1 MNERHPTREKLRRRE
16 TFRGSGLVECG
27 EGDHQPTEDKLARSR
42 GYRKGSA
49 RQQCSSSA
57 SFEATEAEQSL
68 QRITMI
74 ATTQQN
80 MTTDLDLGSTDGP
93 PRNWKGIGIAMVVI
107 LAVMSLVILSV
118 ILLTPDESHLLLRSH
133 LTMEDL
139 ESEEFKIHNPC
150 VAWLNENEVALR
162 TREGHVLSFS
172 LTSNIT
178 TTLLDNSSLDLTTTQ
193 FQVSADKRF
202 VLLAYNIRPVF
213 SQSFTASYAIYSVA
227 NGDLLE
233 LSPPEG
239 QKAALQYASWGP
251 QGNQLAFVFD
261 GDIYYKPSVTSEPLR
276 LTSTDQEQYV
286 VNGLS
291 DWTYEEEVLLQY
303 AAHWWSVDGARLAYL
318 SINNSVTPVMEIPH
332 FLGGLYPSNVLFPYP
347 KAGSSIPSVS
357 LFVVNLYG
365 PAHTLEMMPPDSLR
379 ARDNYISMV
388 TWISSTRLA
397 VRWLN
402 RAQNQSVLCVCEATT
417 GACSEKHK
425 MAMDI
430 MQNQRQDVPLFSAD
444 GSVFYTILPAKQ
456 GARGE
461 FRHIAG
467 LAAQLAIPSVPPRFL
482 TSGSWDV
489 TVLCALDEKAGKI
502 YFLSTEESRQSRHL
516 YSVDLDGV
524 FQRQCITCN
533 LIDGCRF
540 YKAVF
545 SPNQTHFTLYCLG
558 PGIPKVTVHSTK
570 EPSRYVVLEDN
581 SRLSKALEDKRL
593 PETLFRTLSA
603 DNHDLHLKLSLPQGY
618 EANLH
623 PLLIIVDGIPGSQS
637 VTEEFALDWP
647 QVFSSMHN
655 VALARVDG
663 RSGVGRGQKTT
674 AVDPRKLGSMR
685 VKDYL
690 AVIELLM
697 QLPYIDDRRM
707 ALYGKAF
714 GGYLTLKMLAA
725 TDKLFQCSAAVAP
738 ITDFRLYS
746 AAFSERYLGL
756 PAKEEHAYLT
766 ASMLE
771 EVNKLKD
778 ENFLILHGTADA
790 RVHFQ
795 HSAEL
800 LSRLVKV
807 EANYSL
813 QLYPDEGHILRE
825 PRSIKHFQRTVV
837 NYLQTCL
844 KHRPLLDSIEDEEEE
859 DN

>member
-1 MNERHPTREKLRRRE
+1 MGGPQRALKKKTKKNTGRWSPLDGLRLG
-16 TFRGSGLVECG
+16 FCVC
-27 EGDHQPTEDKLARSR
+27 SR
-42 GYRKGSA
+42 D
-49 RQQCSSSA
+49 
-57 SFEATEAEQSL
+57 L
-68 QRITMI
+68 Q
-74 ATTQQN
+74 
-80 MTTDLDLGSTDGP
+80 
-93 PRNWKGIGIAMVVI
+93 
-107 LAVMSLVILSV
+107 
-118 ILLTPDESHLLLRSH
+118 E
-133 LTMEDL
+133 
-139 ESEEFKIHNPC
+139 
-150 VAWLNENEVALR
+150 LN
-162 TREGHVLSFS
+162 
-172 LTSNIT
+172 
-178 TTLLDNSSLDLTTTQ
+178 
-193 FQVSADKRF
+193 
-202 VLLAYNIRPVF
+202 
-213 SQSFTASYAIYSVA
+213 
-227 NGDLLE
+227 
-233 LSPPEG
+233 PPEKE
-239 QKAALQYASWGP
+239 KAALQYASWGP

-261 GDIYYKPSVTSEPLR
+261 GDIYYKPSVTGKPLR
-276 LTSTDQEQYV
+276 LTTTEEQNV

-291 DWTYEEEVLLQY
+291 DWTYEEEVLLTY
-303 AAHWWSVDGARLAYL
+303 VAHWWSMDGARLAYL
-318 SINNSVTPVMEIPH
+318 TINNSATPVMEIPH
-332 FLGGLYPSNVLFPYP
+332 FLGGLYPSNVVFPYP

-379 ARDNYISMV
+379 ARDSYISMV

-425 MAMDI
+425 MTMDI

-461 FRHIAG
+461 FHHIAG
-467 LAAQLAIPSVPPRFL
+467 LSAQLLPEHRRVQTEPTPLQVSMTR
-482 TSGSWDV
+482 T
-489 TVLCALDEKAGKI
+489 ALN
-502 YFLSTEESRQSRHL
+502 
-516 YSVDLDGV
+516 SVDLDGV
-524 FQRQCITCN
+524 FQRQCISCN

-540 YKAVF
+540 FRAEF

-558 PGIPKVTVHSTK
+558 PGIPKVTAHSTK
-570 EPSRYVVLEDN
+570 DPSRYVVLEDN
-581 SRLSKALEDKRL
+581 SPLSKALEDKRL
-593 PETLFRTLSA
+593 PETLFRTLPA
-603 DNHDLHLKLSLPQGY
+603 ENHDLHLKLSLPQGY

-623 PLLIIVDGIPGSQS
+623 PLLIIVDGVPGSQS

-647 QVFSSMHN
+647 QVLSGTHN
-655 VALARVDG
+655 VALAWVDG

-674 AVDPRKLGSMR
+674 AVDSRKLGSLR

-690 AVIELLM
+690 GVVQLLM

-707 ALYGKAF
+707 VLYGKAF
-714 GGYLTLKMLAA
+714 GGYLALKMLAT
-725 TDKLFQCSAAVAP
+725 TDKLFQCTAAVAP

-756 PAKEEHAYLT
+756 PAKEEHAYST
-766 ASMLE
+766 ASLLE

-813 QLYPDEGHILRE
+813 QLYPDEGHVLRD
-825 PRSIKHFQRTVV
+825 PRSVQHFQRTVV

-844 KHRPLLDSIEDEEEE
+844 KNSILIDPVEDDEEE
-859 DN
+859 DD

>member
-1 MNERHPTREKLRRRE
+1 
-16 TFRGSGLVECG
+16 
-27 EGDHQPTEDKLARSR
+27 
-42 GYRKGSA
+42 
-49 RQQCSSSA
+49 
-57 SFEATEAEQSL
+57 
-68 QRITMI
+68 MI

-80 MTTDLDLGSTDGP
+80 MTTELDLGSSDGP

-107 LAVMSLVILSV
+107 VAVMSLVILSV

-139 ESEEFKIHNPC
+139 ESDEFKVHDPC
-150 VAWLNENEVALR
+150 VAWLNDNEVALR

-172 LTSNIT
+172 LNTNLT
-178 TTLLDNSSLDLTTTQ
+178 TTLLDNSSLDLTATK

-202 VLLAYNIRPVF
+202 VLVAYNIRPVF
-213 SQSFTASYAIYSVA
+213 TQSFTASYAIYNVA

-233 LSPPEG
+233 LNPLERE
-239 QKAALQYASWGP
+239 KATLQYASWGP
-251 QGNQLAFVFD
+251 QGNQLAYVSD
-261 GDIYYKPSVTSEPLR
+261 GDIYYKPSVTSNPLR
-276 LTSTDQEQYV
+276 LTTTDEEQNV

-291 DWTYEEEVLLQY
+291 DWTYEEEVLLTY
-303 AAHWWSVDGARLAYL
+303 VAHWWSMDGARLAYL
-318 SINNSVTPVMEIPH
+318 TINNSATPVMEIPH

-379 ARDNYISMV
+379 ARDSYISMV

-425 MAMDI
+425 MTMDI

-444 GSVFYTILPAKQ
+444 GSMFYTILPAKQ

-461 FRHIAG
+461 FHHIAG
-467 LAAQLAIPSVPPRFL
+467 LSAQPAIPSVPPRFL
-482 TSGSWDV
+482 TSGSWDI
-489 TVLCALDEKAGKI
+489 TLLCALDEKAGKI

-524 FQRQCITCN
+524 FQRRCISCS
-533 LIDGCRF
+533 LIDGCGF
-540 YKAVF
+540 FKAEF

-570 EPSRYVVLEDN
+570 DPARYVVLEDN
-581 SRLSKALEDKRL
+581 SPLCRALVDKRL
-593 PETLFRTLSA
+593 PETLFRTLPA

-623 PLLIIVDGIPGSQS
+623 PLLIIVDGVPGSQS

-647 QVFSSMHN
+647 QVLSGTHN
-655 VALARVDG
+655 VALAWVDG

-674 AVDPRKLGSMR
+674 AVDPRKLGSLR

-690 AVIELLM
+690 GVVELLM

-707 ALYGKAF
+707 VLYGKAF

-725 TDKLFQCSAAVAP
+725 TDKLFQCTAAAAP

-756 PAKEEHAYLT
+756 PAKEEHAYST
-766 ASMLE
+766 ASLLE

-800 LSRLVKV
+800 LSRLVRV

-825 PRSIKHFQRTVV
+825 PRSIQHFQRTVV

-844 KHRPLLDSIEDEEEE
+844 KHSILIEPIEDDEE
-859 DN
+859 DDD

>member
-1 MNERHPTREKLRRRE
+1 
-16 TFRGSGLVECG
+16 
-27 EGDHQPTEDKLARSR
+27 
-42 GYRKGSA
+42 
-49 RQQCSSSA
+49 
-57 SFEATEAEQSL
+57 
-68 QRITMI
+68 
-74 ATTQQN
+74 
-80 MTTDLDLGSTDGP
+80 DLGSSDGP

-118 ILLTPDESHLLLRSH
+118 ILLTPDESHLLLRSQ

-139 ESEEFKIHNPC
+139 ESEEFKVHDPC

-162 TREGHVLSFS
+162 TREGHILSFS
-172 LTSNIT
+172 LNNNLT
-178 TTLLDNSSLDLTTTQ
+178 TTLLDNSSLDLTSTK
-193 FQVSADKRF
+193 FQVSGDKRF

-213 SQSFTASYAIYSVA
+213 SQSFTASYAIYDVA

-233 LSPPEG
+233 LNPPERE
-239 QKAALQYASWGP
+239 KAALEYASWGP
-251 QGNQLAFVFD
+251 QGNQLAYVFD
-261 GDIYYKPSVTSEPLR
+261 GDIYYKPSVTSKALR
-276 LTSTDQEQYV
+276 LTTADQEQNV

-291 DWTYEEEVLLQY
+291 DWTYEEEVLLTY
-303 AAHWWSVDGARLAYL
+303 VAHWWSMDGARLAYL
-318 SINNSVTPVMEIPH
+318 TINNSATPVMEIPH

-365 PAHTLEMMPPDSLR
+365 PAHTLEMIPPDSLR

-402 RAQNQSVLCVCEATT
+402 RAQNQSVFCVCEATT

-461 FRHIAG
+461 FHHIAG
-467 LAAQLAIPSVPPRFL
+467 LSAQPAIPSVPPRFL

-489 TVLCALDEKAGKI
+489 SFLCALDEEAGKI
-502 YFLSTEESRQSRHL
+502 
-516 YSVDLDGV
+516 VDLDGV
-524 FQRQCITCN
+524 FQRRCISCN
-533 LIDGCRF
+533 LIDGCHF
-540 YKAVF
+540 FKAKF

-570 EPSRYVVLEDN
+570 DPSRYVVLEDN
-581 SRLSKALEDKRL
+581 SPLSRALEDKRL
-593 PETLFRTLSA
+593 PETLFRTLPA

-623 PLLIIVDGIPGSQS
+623 PLLIIVDGVPGSQS
-637 VTEEFALDWP
+637 VTEEFALNWP
-647 QVFSSMHN
+647 QVLSSTHS
-655 VALARVDG
+655 VALAWVDG

-674 AVDPRKLGSMR
+674 AVDPRKLGSLR

-690 AVIELLM
+690 GVVELLM

-714 GGYLTLKMLAA
+714 GGYLSLKMLAA
-725 TDKLFQCSAAVAP
+725 TDKLFQCTAAVAP
-738 ITDFRLYS
+738 ITDFRLFS

-756 PAKEEHAYLT
+756 PAKEEHAYST
-766 ASMLE
+766 ASLLE

-807 EANYSL
+807 DANYSL
-813 QLYPDEGHILRE
+813 QLYPDEGHTLRE
-825 PRSIKHFQRTVV
+825 PRSIQHFQRTVV
-837 NYLQTCL
+837 NYLQNCL
-844 KHRPLLDSIEDEEEE
+844 KHSVLLEPVEDEEEE

>member
-1 MNERHPTREKLRRRE
+1 M
-16 TFRGSGLVECG
+16 GS
-27 EGDHQPTEDKLARSR
+27 S
-42 GYRKGSA
+42 
-49 RQQCSSSA
+49 
-57 SFEATEAEQSL
+57 
-68 QRITMI
+68 
-74 ATTQQN
+74 
-80 MTTDLDLGSTDGP
+80 DGP

-139 ESEEFKIHNPC
+139 EREEFKVHDPC
-150 VAWLNENEVALR
+150 VAWLNDNEVAVR
-162 TREGHVLSFS
+162 TREGHILSFN
-172 LTSNIT
+172 LNSNFT
-178 TTLLDNSSLDLTTTQ
+178 TTVLDNSSLDLASTK

-202 VLLAYNIRPVF
+202 VLLAYNIQMVF
-213 SQSFTASYAIYSVA
+213 TQSYTASYAIYNVA
-227 NGDLLE
+227 NGDLSE
-233 LSPPEG
+233 LNPPER
-239 QKAALQYASWGP
+239 QKAALLYASWGP

-261 GDIYYKPSVTSEPLR
+261 GDIYYKPSVNAEAMR
-276 LTSTDQEQYV
+276 LTTTGQGHNM
-286 VNGLS
+286 VNGIS
-291 DWTYEEEVLLQY
+291 DWTYEEEVLLTS
-303 AAHWWSVDGARLAYL
+303 AAHWWSMDGARLAYL
-318 SINNSVTPVMEIPH
+318 SINNSATPVMEIPQ
-332 FLGGLYPSNVLFPYP
+332 FLGGLYPSNMLFPYP

-379 ARDNYISMV
+379 TRESYISMV

-425 MAMDI
+425 AALDI

-461 FRHIAG
+461 FHHIAG
-467 LAAQLAIPSVPPRFL
+467 LSAQLAIPSVPPRFL

-489 TVLCALDEKAGKI
+489 TMLCAMDEEAGKL

-524 FQRQCITCN
+524 FQRHCISCY
-533 LIDGCRF
+533 LIDGCGFFR
-540 YKAVF
+540 AEF

-570 EPSRYVVLEDN
+570 DPYRYVVLEDN
-581 SRLSKALEDKRL
+581 SPLSSSLEDKNL

-603 DNHDLHLKLSLPQGY
+603 ENHDLYLKLSLPQGY

-623 PLLIIVDGIPGSQS
+623 PLLVIVDGVPGRQS
-637 VTEEFALDWP
+637 VTEEFSLDWP
-647 QVFSSMHN
+647 QVLSSAQH
-655 VALARVDG
+655 VALAWVDG

-674 AVDPRKLGSMR
+674 ALDSRKLGSLR
-685 VKDYL
+685 AKDYL

-707 ALYGKAF
+707 ALYGKGF
-714 GGYLTLKMLAA
+714 GGYLTLKMLAS
-725 TDKLFQCSAAVAP
+725 TDKLFLCTAAAAP

-756 PAKEEHAYLT
+756 PAKEEHAYST
-766 ASMLE
+766 ASLLE

-813 QLYPDEGHILRE
+813 QLYPDEGHVLRE
-825 PRSIKHFQRTVV
+825 PRSIQHFQRTVV

-844 KHRPLLDSIEDEEEE
+844 KHTVLLDPIEDEEEE
-859 DN
+859 DD

>member
-1 MNERHPTREKLRRRE
+1 
-16 TFRGSGLVECG
+16 
-27 EGDHQPTEDKLARSR
+27 
-42 GYRKGSA
+42 
-49 RQQCSSSA
+49 
-57 SFEATEAEQSL
+57 
-68 QRITMI
+68 MI

-80 MTTDLDLGSTDGP
+80 MTTELDLGSSDGP
-93 PRNWKGIGIAMVVI
+93 PRNWKGIGIAVVVI

-139 ESEEFKIHNPC
+139 ERAEFKVHNPC
-150 VAWLNENEVALR
+150 AAWLNENEVALR
-162 TREGHVLSFS
+162 TREGQVLSFT
-172 LTSNIT
+172 LNSNIT
-178 TTLLDNSSLDLTTTQ
+178 STLVDNSSLDLTATK
-193 FQVSADKRF
+193 FQVSADKTS

-213 SQSFTASYAIYSVA
+213 SQSFTASYAIYNVA
-227 NGDLLE
+227 DGNLLE
-233 LSPPEG
+233 LNPPE
-239 QKAALQYASWGP
+239 KEKSVLQHASWGP
-251 QGNQLAFVFD
+251 QGSQL
-261 GDIYYKPSVTSEPLR
+261 
-276 LTSTDQEQYV
+276 
-286 VNGLS
+286 
-291 DWTYEEEVLLQY
+291 
-303 AAHWWSVDGARLAYL
+303 
-318 SINNSVTPVMEIPH
+318 
-332 FLGGLYPSNVLFPYP
+332 
-347 KAGSSIPSVS
+347 AGSSIPSVS

-365 PAHTLEMMPPDSLR
+365 PAHTLEMMPLDSLR
-379 ARDNYISMV
+379 VRDSYISMV

-430 MQNQRQDVPLFSAD
+430 MQNNRQDVPLFSSD

-461 FRHIAG
+461 FHHIAG
-467 LAAQLAIPSVPPRFL
+467 LSAQAAIPSVPARFL

-489 TVLCALDEKAGKI
+489 ISLSALDEKAGKI
-502 YFLSTEESRQSRHL
+502 YFLSAEESRQSRHL

-524 FQRQCITCN
+524 FQRRCISCN
-533 LIDGCRF
+533 RIDGCRF
-540 YKAVF
+540 FKAEF
-545 SPNQTHFTLYCLG
+545 SPDQSYFILYCLG

-570 EPSRYVVLEDN
+570 DPSRYVILEDN
-581 SRLSKALEDKRL
+581 SPLSKALEDKRL
-593 PETLFRTLSA
+593 PETLFRTLPA

-623 PLLIIVDGIPGSQS
+623 PLLVLVDGVPGSQS
-637 VTEEFALDWP
+637 VTEEFSLDWP
-647 QVFSSMHN
+647 QVLSGTHN
-655 VALARVDG
+655 VALAWVDG

-674 AVDPRKLGSMR
+674 TVDPRKLGSVR

-690 AVIELLM
+690 GVVELLM
-697 QLPYIDDRRM
+697 QLPYIDDRRII
-707 ALYGKAF
+707 LYGKAF
-714 GGYLTLKMLAA
+714 GGYLTLKMLTA
-725 TDKLFQCSAAVAP
+725 TDKVFQCTAAVAP

-756 PAKEEHAYLT
+756 PAKEEHAYST
-766 ASMLE
+766 ASLLE

-807 EANYSL
+807 EANYTL
-813 QLYPDEGHILRE
+813 QLYPDEGHVLRE
-825 PRSIKHFQRTVV
+825 AHSIQHFQRTVV
-837 NYLQTCL
+837 NYLQSCL
-844 KHRPLLDSIEDEEEE
+844 KRSTFLPTVEDDEEE
-859 DN
+859 DD

>member
-1 MNERHPTREKLRRRE
+1 
-16 TFRGSGLVECG
+16 
-27 EGDHQPTEDKLARSR
+27 
-42 GYRKGSA
+42 
-49 RQQCSSSA
+49 
-57 SFEATEAEQSL
+57 
-68 QRITMI
+68 MI

-80 MTTDLDLGSTDGP
+80 MTTELDLGSSDGP

-139 ESEEFKIHNPC
+139 ESEDFKVHDPC
-150 VAWLNENEVALR
+150 VAWLSENEVAVR

-172 LTSNIT
+172 LTSNLT
-178 TTLLDNSSLDLTTTQ
+178 STLLDNSSLDLTTTK

-202 VLLAYNIRPVF
+202 VLLAYNVQPVF
-213 SQSFTASYAIYSVA
+213 SQSFTASYAIYNVA
-227 NGDLLE
+227 NGDLLDLKHAE
-233 LSPPEG
+233 RE
-239 QKAALQYASWGP
+239 KTALQYASWGH
-251 QGNQLAFVFD
+251 QGNQLAYVFD
-261 GDIYYKPSVTSEPLR
+261 GDIYYKPSVAGKPLR
-276 LTSTDQEQYV
+276 LTTTDQGQKV
-286 VNGLS
+286 VNGIS
-291 DWTYEEEVLLQY
+291 DWTYEEEVLLTY
-303 AAHWWSVDGARLAYL
+303 VAHWWSVDGARLAYL
-318 SINNSVTPVMEIPH
+318 SINNSATPVMEIPQ
-332 FLGGLYPSNVLFPYP
+332 FLGGLYPSNVLFHYP

-365 PAHTLEMMPPDSLR
+365 PAHTLEMIPPDSLR
-379 ARDNYISMV
+379 ARESYVSMV
-388 TWISSTRLA
+388 TWISTTRLA

-430 MQNQRQDVPLFSAD
+430 MQNQRQDVPLFLAD

-461 FRHIAG
+461 FHHIAG
-467 LAAQLAIPSVPPRFL
+467 LSAQPAIPSVPPRFL

-489 TVLCALDEKAGKI
+489 TLLCALDEKAGKI

-524 FQRQCITCN
+524 FQRQCISCN
-533 LIDGCRF
+533 LIDGCSF
-540 YKAVF
+540 FKSEF

-570 EPSRYVVLEDN
+570 DPSRYVVLEDN
-581 SRLSKALEDKRL
+581 SPLSKALEDKRL
-593 PETLFRTLSA
+593 PETLFRTLPA

-623 PLLIIVDGIPGSQS
+623 PLLIIVDGVPGSQS
-637 VTEEFALDWP
+637 VTEEFSLDWP
-647 QVFSSMHN
+647 EVLSSSQS
-655 VALARVDG
+655 VALAWVDG
-663 RSGVGRGQKTT
+663 RSGVGRGQKTAALDT
-674 AVDPRKLGSMR
+674 RKLGALR

-690 AVIELLM
+690 GVAELMM

-725 TDKLFQCSAAVAP
+725 TDKLFQCTAAVAP

-756 PAKEEHAYLT
+756 PAKEEHAYST
-766 ASMLE
+766 ASLLE

-813 QLYPDEGHILRE
+813 QLYPDEGHVLRE
-825 PRSIKHFQRTVV
+825 PRSVQHFQRTVV

-844 KHRPLLDSIEDEEEE
+844 KQSVLLEPIEDEEE
-859 DN
+859 DDD

>member
-1 MNERHPTREKLRRRE
+1 MNQPRSL
-16 TFRGSGLVECG
+16 FRFPSL
-27 EGDHQPTEDKLARSR
+27 HLALLFS
-42 GYRKGSA
+42 
-49 RQQCSSSA
+49 QCSSSLKGRA
-57 SFEATEAEQSL
+57 WMDLGWL
-68 QRITMI
+68 QR
-74 ATTQQN
+74 
-80 MTTDLDLGSTDGP
+80 GEC
-93 PRNWKGIGIAMVVI
+93 
-107 LAVMSLVILSV
+107 SL
-118 ILLTPDESHLLLRSH
+118 
-133 LTMEDL
+133 MEGL
-139 ESEEFKIHNPC
+139 C
-150 VAWLNENEVALR
+150 
-162 TREGHVLSFS
+162 LSFCVC
-172 LTSNIT
+172 
-178 TTLLDNSSLDLTTTQ
+178 
-193 FQVSADKRF
+193 FR
-202 VLLAYNIRPVF
+202 
-213 SQSFTASYAIYSVA
+213 
-227 NGDLLE
+227 DLLE

-417 GACSEKHK
+417 GACSE
-425 MAMDI
+425 
-430 MQNQRQDVPLFSAD
+430 DVPLFSAD

-461 FRHIAG
+461 FHHIAG
-467 LAAQLAIPSVPPRFL
+467 LAAQPAIPSVPPRFL

-502 YFLSTEESRQSRHL
+502 VINNLFSFFQ
-516 YSVDLDGV
+516 SVDLDGV

-558 PGIPKVTVHSTK
+558 KSPTHVHV
-570 EPSRYVVLEDN
+570 Y
-581 SRLSKALEDKRL
+581 
-593 PETLFRTLSA
+593 TLTLKQICR
-603 DNHDLHLKLSLPQGY
+603 HMCFFKPHFLCVDLHLKLSLPQGY

-623 PLLIIVDGIPGSQS
+623 PLLIIVDGVPGSQS

-674 AVDPRKLGSMR
+674 PVDPRKLGSMR

-738 ITDFRLYS
+738 ITDFKLYS

-756 PAKEEHAYLT
+756 PAKEEHT

-844 KHRPLLDSIEDEEEE
+844 KHRPLLDPIEDEEEE
-859 DN
+859 DD

>member
-1 MNERHPTREKLRRRE
+1 MKAEFYSCSMIELSHSIGHVASAVPAAHYEGVKHSLETIVFNCER
-16 TFRGSGLVECG
+16 F
-27 EGDHQPTEDKLARSR
+27 HQSPPDRI
-42 GYRKGSA
+42 
-49 RQQCSSSA
+49 
-57 SFEATEAEQSL
+57 
-68 QRITMI
+68 QR
-74 ATTQQN
+74 
-80 MTTDLDLGSTDGP
+80 DLGSSDGP

-107 LAVMSLVILSV
+107 VAVMSLVILSV

-139 ESEEFKIHNPC
+139 ESDEFKVHDPC
-150 VAWLNENEVALR
+150 VAWLNDNEVALR

-172 LTSNIT
+172 LNTNLT
-178 TTLLDNSSLDLTTTQ
+178 TTLLDNSSLDLTATK

-202 VLLAYNIRPVF
+202 VLVAYNIRPVF
-213 SQSFTASYAIYSVA
+213 TQSFTASYAIYNVA

-233 LSPPEG
+233 LNPLERE
-239 QKAALQYASWGP
+239 KATLQYASWGP
-251 QGNQLAFVFD
+251 QGNQLAYVSD
-261 GDIYYKPSVTSEPLR
+261 GDIYYKPSVTSNPLR
-276 LTSTDQEQYV
+276 LTTTDEEQNV

-291 DWTYEEEVLLQY
+291 DWTYEEEVLLTY
-303 AAHWWSVDGARLAYL
+303 VAHWWSMDGARLAYL
-318 SINNSVTPVMEIPH
+318 TINNSATPVMEIPH

-379 ARDNYISMV
+379 ARDSYISMV

-417 GACSEKHK
+417 GACSEVNGHQSFRISKPSG
-425 MAMDI
+425 ARC
-430 MQNQRQDVPLFSAD
+430 NDVPLFSAD
-444 GSVFYTILPAKQ
+444 GSMFYTILPAKQ

-461 FRHIAG
+461 FHHIAG
-467 LAAQLAIPSVPPRFL
+467 LSAQPAIPSVPPRFL

-489 TVLCALDEKAGKI
+489 TLLCALDEKAGKI
-502 YFLSTEESRQSRHL
+502 
-516 YSVDLDGV
+516 VDLDGV
-524 FQRQCITCN
+524 FQRRCISCN
-533 LIDGCRF
+533 LIDGCGF
-540 YKAVF
+540 FKAEF

-558 PGIPKVTVHSTK
+558 
-570 EPSRYVVLEDN
+570 YVVLEDN
-581 SRLSKALEDKRL
+581 SPLCRALEDKRL
-593 PETLFRTLSA
+593 PETLFRTLPA

-623 PLLIIVDGIPGSQS
+623 PLLIIV
-637 VTEEFALDWP
+637 
-647 QVFSSMHN
+647 
-655 VALARVDG
+655 
-663 RSGVGRGQKTT
+663 
-674 AVDPRKLGSMR
+674 
-685 VKDYL
+685 
-690 AVIELLM
+690 LLM

-707 ALYGKAF
+707 VLYGKAF

-725 TDKLFQCSAAVAP
+725 TDKLFQCTAAAAP

-756 PAKEEHAYLT
+756 PAKEEHAYST
-766 ASMLE
+766 ASLLE

-800 LSRLVKV
+800 LSRLVRV

-825 PRSIKHFQRTVV
+825 PRSIQHFQRTVV

-844 KHRPLLDSIEDEEEE
+844 KHSILTEPIEDDEE
-859 DN
+859 DDD

>member
-1 MNERHPTREKLRRRE
+1 GNLFVCLCT
-16 TFRGSGLVECG
+16 
-27 EGDHQPTEDKLARSR
+27 
-42 GYRKGSA
+42 
-49 RQQCSSSA
+49 
-57 SFEATEAEQSL
+57 L
-68 QRITMI
+68 QHK
-74 ATTQQN
+74 
-80 MTTDLDLGSTDGP
+80 DLGSTDGP

-118 ILLTPDESHLLLRSH
+118 ILLTPEMLHSCMNQPRSLFRFPSLHLALLFSQCSSSLKGRAWMDLGWLQRGECS
-133 LTMEDL
+133 LMEGL
-139 ESEEFKIHNPC
+139 C
-150 VAWLNENEVALR
+150 
-162 TREGHVLSFS
+162 LSFCVC
-172 LTSNIT
+172 
-178 TTLLDNSSLDLTTTQ
+178 
-193 FQVSADKRF
+193 FR
-202 VLLAYNIRPVF
+202 
-213 SQSFTASYAIYSVA
+213 
-227 NGDLLE
+227 DLLE

-379 ARDNYISMV
+379 FSCF
-388 TWISSTRLA
+388 TRLA

-417 GACSEKHK
+417 GACSEVSGHH
-425 MAMDI
+425 
-430 MQNQRQDVPLFSAD
+430 LFHISNLKPVFVRD
-444 GSVFYTILPAKQ
+444 GFVFYTILPAKQ

-461 FRHIAG
+461 FHHIAG
-467 LAAQLAIPSVPPRFL
+467 LPAIPSVPPRFL

-502 YFLSTEESRQSRHL
+502 VINNLFSFFQ
-516 YSVDLDGV
+516 SVDLDGV

-558 PGIPKVTVHSTK
+558 KSPTHVHIYTRTGLHCSN
-570 EPSRYVVLEDN
+570 RYVVLEDN

-593 PETLFRTLSA
+593 PETLFRTLSISP
-603 DNHDLHLKLSLPQGY
+603 H
-618 EANLH
+618 
-623 PLLIIVDGIPGSQS
+623 LLILFLLLFRDGVPGSQS

-674 AVDPRKLGSMR
+674 PVDPRKLGSMR

-738 ITDFRLYS
+738 ITDFKLYS

-844 KHRPLLDSIEDEEEE
+844 KHRPLLDPIEDEEEE
-859 DN
+859 DD

>member
-1 MNERHPTREKLRRRE
+1 
-16 TFRGSGLVECG
+16 
-27 EGDHQPTEDKLARSR
+27 
-42 GYRKGSA
+42 
-49 RQQCSSSA
+49 
-57 SFEATEAEQSL
+57 
-68 QRITMI
+68 MI

-80 MTTDLDLGSTDGP
+80 MTTELDLGSSDGP

-139 ESEEFKIHNPC
+139 ESEEFKVHDPC

-162 TREGHVLSFS
+162 TREGHVLLFS
-172 LTSNIT
+172 LNSNLT
-178 TTLLDNSSLDLTTTQ
+178 TTLLDNSSLDLTTTK

-213 SQSFTASYAIYSVA
+213 SQSFTASYAIYNVA

-233 LSPPEG
+233 LNPPERE
-239 QKAALQYASWGP
+239 KAVLQYACWGP
-251 QGNQLAFVFD
+251 QGNQLAYMFD
-261 GDIYYKPSVTSEPLR
+261 GDIYYKPSVTSKPLR
-276 LTSTDQEQYV
+276 LTATDQEQNV

-291 DWTYEEEVLLQY
+291 DWTYEEEVLLTY
-303 AAHWWSVDGARLAYL
+303 VAHWWSMDGARLAYL
-318 SINNSVTPVMEIPH
+318 TINNSATPVMEIPH
-332 FLGGLYPSNVLFPYP
+332 FLGGLYPSNFFFPYP

-379 ARDNYISMV
+379 ARDSYISMV

-461 FRHIAG
+461 FHHIAG
-467 LAAQLAIPSVPPRFL
+467 LSAQPAIPSVPPRFL

-489 TVLCALDEKAGKI
+489 TLLCALDEKAGKI

-524 FQRQCITCN
+524 FQRQCISCN

-540 YKAVF
+540 FKAEI

-570 EPSRYVVLEDN
+570 DPSRYVVLEDN
-581 SRLSKALEDKRL
+581 SPLSKALEDKRL
-593 PETLFRTLSA
+593 PETLFRTLPA
-603 DNHDLHLKLSLPQGY
+603 DNYDLHLKLSLPQGY
-618 EANLH
+618 EANLL
-623 PLLIIVDGIPGSQS
+623 PLLIIVDGVPGSQS

-647 QVFSSMHN
+647 QVLSGTHN
-655 VALARVDG
+655 VALAWVDG

-674 AVDPRKLGSMR
+674 AVDPRRLGSLR

-690 AVIELLM
+690 GVVELLM

-707 ALYGKAF
+707 VLYGKAF
-714 GGYLTLKMLAA
+714 GGYLTLKMLAT
-725 TDKLFQCSAAVAP
+725 TDKLFQCTAAVAP

-756 PAKEEHAYLT
+756 PAKEEHAYST
-766 ASMLE
+766 ASLLE

-790 RVHFQ
+790 TVHFQ

-825 PRSIKHFQRTVV
+825 PRSIQHFQRTVV

-844 KHRPLLDSIEDEEEE
+844 KHSVFLDPIEDEEEE
-859 DN
+859 DD

>member
-1 MNERHPTREKLRRRE
+1 
-16 TFRGSGLVECG
+16 
-27 EGDHQPTEDKLARSR
+27 
-42 GYRKGSA
+42 
-49 RQQCSSSA
+49 
-57 SFEATEAEQSL
+57 
-68 QRITMI
+68 MI

-80 MTTDLDLGSTDGP
+80 MTTELDLGSSDGP

-139 ESEEFKIHNPC
+139 EREEFKVHDPC

-172 LTSNIT
+172 LTNNLT
-178 TTLLDNSSLDLTTTQ
+178 TTLLDNSSLDLTTTK

-213 SQSFTASYAIYSVA
+213 SQSFTASYAIYNVA
-227 NGDLLE
+227 NGDLQE
-233 LSPPEG
+233 LNPPEKE
-239 QKAALQYASWGP
+239 KAVIQYASWGP
-251 QGNQLAFVFD
+251 QGNQLAYVFD
-261 GDIYYKPSVTSEPLR
+261 GDIYYKPSVTSKSLR
-276 LTSTDQEQYV
+276 LTSTDLEQNV
-286 VNGLS
+286 MNGLS
-291 DWTYEEEVLLQY
+291 DWTYEEEVLLTY
-303 AAHWWSVDGARLAYL
+303 AAHWWSMDGARLAYL
-318 SINNSVTPVMEIPH
+318 SINNSATPVMEIPH

-347 KAGSSIPSVS
+347 KAGSSIPSVT
-357 LFVVNLYG
+357 LLVVNLYG

-379 ARDNYISMV
+379 ARDSYISMV

-425 MAMDI
+425 MTMDI

-461 FRHIAG
+461 FHHVAG
-467 LAAQLAIPSVPPRFL
+467 LTAQPAIPSVPPRFL

-489 TVLCALDEKAGKI
+489 TSLCALDEKAGKI

-516 YSVDLDGV
+516 YSVDMDGV
-524 FQRQCITCN
+524 FQRQCVSCN
-533 LIDGCRF
+533 LVDGCRF
-540 YKAVF
+540 FKAIF

-570 EPSRYVVLEDN
+570 DPSRYVVLEDN
-581 SRLSKALEDKRL
+581 NLMSKALEDKSL
-593 PETLFRTLSA
+593 PETLFRTLPA

-647 QVFSSMHN
+647 QVLSSTHS
-655 VALARVDG
+655 VALAWVDG
-663 RSGVGRGQKTT
+663 RSGVGRGQKIT
-674 AVDPRKLGSMR
+674 AVDPRKLGSLR

-690 AVIELLM
+690 GVVELLM

-725 TDKLFQCSAAVAP
+725 TDKLFQCTAAVAP

-756 PAKEEHAYLT
+756 PAKEEHAYST
-766 ASMLE
+766 ASVLE
-771 EVNKLKD
+771 EVNKLKE

-825 PRSIKHFQRTVV
+825 PRSIQHFQRTVV

-844 KHRPLLDSIEDEEEE
+844 KHSAVLDLVEDEEEE
-859 DN
+859 ED

>member
-1 MNERHPTREKLRRRE
+1 
-16 TFRGSGLVECG
+16 
-27 EGDHQPTEDKLARSR
+27 
-42 GYRKGSA
+42 
-49 RQQCSSSA
+49 
-57 SFEATEAEQSL
+57 
-68 QRITMI
+68 MI

-118 ILLTPDESHLLLRSH
+118 ILLTPESHLLLRSH

-150 VAWLNENEVALR
+150 VAWLNNEVALR

-172 LTSNIT
+172 LTSNLT

-227 NGDLLE
+227 NDLLE

-291 DWTYEEEVLLQY
+291 DWTYEEVLLQY

-417 GACSEKHK
+417 GACSE
-425 MAMDI
+425 
-430 MQNQRQDVPLFSAD
+430 QDVPLFSAD

-467 LAAQLAIPSVPPRFL
+467 LAAQPAIPSVPPRFL

-489 TVLCALDEKAGKI
+489 TVLCALDEKAGK

-516 YSVDLDGV
+516 YVDLDGV

-545 SPNQTHFTLYCLG
+545 SPNQTHFTLYCL

-570 EPSRYVVLEDN
+570 EPSYVVLEEN

-603 DNHDLHLKLSLPQGY
+603 DNHLHLKLSLPQGY

-623 PLLIIVDGIPGSQS
+623 PLLIIDGIPGSQS

-690 AVIELLM
+690 AIILLM

-738 ITDFRLYS
+738 ITDFRLY
-746 AAFSERYLGL
+746 
-756 PAKEEHAYLT
+756 T

-778 ENFLILHGTADA
+778 DNFLILHGTAD

-813 QLYPDEGHILRE
+813 QLYPDEGHVLRE

-844 KHRPLLDSIEDEEEE
+844 KHRPLLDPIEDEEEE
-859 DN
+859 DD